1 MGAGVSLI
9 LLPALGTLPPI
20 GCLVQPLYEDFCLV
34 LLYLVWYCLVNFFL
48 RTLFLKEK
56 EGKWIWK
63 RRDVAF
69 GEREGGSGVGGARVA
84 ESSGKSGNCYKDVL
98 YERRIYLQNKSLLFP
113 VCVSCP
119 CQVLCMASVLSAS
132 NIGHAHILCLVSAL
146 FSTYNLPLYDSFHSN
161 CIIIT
166 SILLDLNLNCFM
178 VRTDSLMSEFR
189 LT

>member
-1 MGAGVSLI
+1 M
-9 LLPALGTLPPI
+9 
-20 GCLVQPLYEDFCLV
+20 
-34 LLYLVWYCLVNFFL
+34 
-48 RTLFLKEK
+48 
-56 EGKWIWK
+56 
-63 RRDVAF
+63 AF

-98 YERRIYLQNKSLLFP
+98 YERRIYLQNKSLFFA

-132 NIGHAHILCLVSAL
+132 NIGHAHRLCLASAL
-146 FSTYNLPLYDSFHSN
+146 VSTYNLPFYDFFHSN
-161 CIIIT
+161 CLIIT
-166 SILLDLNLNCFM
+166 STLLDLNLNCFM